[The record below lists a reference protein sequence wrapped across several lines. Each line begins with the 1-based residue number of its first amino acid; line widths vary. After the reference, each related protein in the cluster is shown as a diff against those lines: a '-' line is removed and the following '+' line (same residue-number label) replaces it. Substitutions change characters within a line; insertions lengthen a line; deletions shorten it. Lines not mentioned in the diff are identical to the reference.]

1 MNEMNRSSSLA
12 RNSELVVA
20 AIYEREIEASLE
32 RVWENVY
39 DWEHLPWLHSE
50 AFNSIDIIASGD
62 WGWHARVELAGAA
75 EAEIELITN
84 REAGHYVAR
93 TLDGAGAPSE
103 IWTSLD
109 PIATDRTAI
118 HVEFCVKPMP
128 KDALGK
134 LGNGYVS
141 LYTLLWNQDQ
151 GMMQARE
158 RALADRRAGSVEEG
172 EPAPI
177 SLGGLE
183 DVRSRLP
190 LVVDFGKR
198 RFRIVELDGE
208 LIAHSVE
215 CPHLLGPLDG
225 CEVVTGAIR
234 CPWHGYSFDLR
245 TGLCSNGGSLR
256 LRSAPQVVVDAETS
270 QVTVEALRAGE
281 PMVGRSLA

>member
-1 MNEMNRSSSLA
+1 
-12 RNSELVVA
+12 
-20 AIYEREIEASLE
+20 
-32 RVWENVY
+32 
-39 DWEHLPWLHSE
+39 
-50 AFNSIDIIASGD
+50 
-62 WGWHARVELAGAA
+62 
-75 EAEIELITN
+75 
-84 REAGHYVAR
+84 
-93 TLDGAGAPSE
+93 
-103 IWTSLD
+103 
-109 PIATDRTAI
+109 
-118 HVEFCVKPMP
+118 
-128 KDALGK
+128 
-134 LGNGYVS
+134 
-141 LYTLLWNQDQ
+141 
-151 GMMQARE
+151 MMQARE

>member
-1 MNEMNRSSSLA
+1 MLETNRSSSLV

-20 AIYEREIEASLE
+20 ATYEREIEASLE

-75 EAEIELITN
+75 DAEIELITN

-118 HVEFCVKPMP
+118 QVEFCVKPIP
-128 KDALGK
+128 KDALRK

-215 CPHLLGPLDG
+215 CPHLLGPLGDCLVTDG
-225 CEVVTGAIR
+225 SIL
-234 CPWHGYSFDLR
+234 CPWHGYQFDVR
-245 TGLCSNGGSLR
+245 TGRSSDGRALR
-256 LRSAPQVVVDAETS
+256 LRSAPRVVIDAS
-270 QVTVEALRAGE
+270 NRQVTIERRRDDAPA
-281 PMVGRSLA
+281 